1 MATWSGQALNQAG
14 LLKNWAQKI
23 VLSMLAVAL
32 LGAAA
37 VAQWTRDPGGRSGRG
52 GFGGGR
58 GGRAGV
64 PDWEN
69 DAELPHD
76 KFTFA
81 RVQYSG
87 YGRGF
92 GGGWRVDYPDADLN
106 FSFRIEQ
113 LTAIKADPDGT
124 LVEFTGDLLNEH
136 PFVYITDPRSMSLG
150 EDEVKGFRDYLLN
163 GGFFMADDFWSESEW
178 ETFYREM
185 KRVLPNIEPVDLAV
199 DHPLFN
205 HVFPLNEKPQVP
217 SEDWYESHR
226 FATAQQALESGVTWE
241 RKQYETLPPLP
252 HYYAYFDK
260 KNRMMG
266 VACHNT
272 DVGDGWEE
280 EGATPWYF
288 KHFSEPK
295 SYPMGINI
303 LIYAMTH

>member
-1 MATWSGQALNQAG
+1 M
-14 LLKNWAQKI
+14 QKI
-23 VLSMLAVAL
+23 VILTLAVAVT
-32 LGAAA
+32 GVFAM
-37 VAQWTRDPGGRSGRG
+37 AQWTRDPGGRGGRG

-58 GGRAGV
+58 DGRAGV

-69 DAELPHD
+69 DAELPQD

-92 GGGWRVDYPDADLN
+92 GGWRVDYPDADLN
-106 FSFRIEQ
+106 FSYRLEQ

-124 LVEFTGDLLNEH
+124 VVDFTDDLLMEH
-136 PFVYITDPRSMSLG
+136 PFVYITDPRSISLG
-150 EDEVKGFRDYLLN
+150 EDEVKGFREYLLN
-163 GGFFMADDFWSESEW
+163 GGFFMADDFWSEPEW
-178 ETFYREM
+178 ESFYREM
-185 KRVLPNIEPVDLAV
+185 KRVLPDVEPVDLPV
-199 DHPLFN
+199 EHPLFN

-217 SEDWYESHR
+217 SEDWYVNR
-226 FATAQQALESGVTWE
+226 FATAQQALDAGVTWE
-241 RKQYETLPPLP
+241 TKRYETLPPLP

-260 KNRMMG
+260 KGRMMG
-266 VACHNT
+266 IACHNT

-288 KHFSEPK
+288 EHFSEPK

-303 LIYAMTH
+303 LVYAMTH

>member
-1 MATWSGQALNQAG
+1 
-14 LLKNWAQKI
+14 
-23 VLSMLAVAL
+23 MLTVAL

-37 VAQWTRDPGGRSGRG
+37 MAQWTRDPGGRSGRNGRG
-52 GFGGGR
+52 GFGGS
-58 GGRAGV
+58 GRAGV

-92 GGGWRVDYPDADLN
+92 GGWRVDYPNADLN
-106 FSFRIEQ
+106 FSHRIEQ
-113 LTAIKADPDGT
+113 LTAIKADPNGT
-124 LVEFTGDLLNEH
+124 VVELTGDKLKAY
-136 PFVYITDPRSMSLG
+136 PFVYISDPRSMSLG
-150 EDEVKGFRDYLLN
+150 EEEVKGFREYLSN

-178 ETFYREM
+178 DAFYREM
-185 KRVLPNIEPVDLAV
+185 KRVLPNIEPVDLPL

-217 SEDWYESHR
+217 SEDWYVDR
-226 FATAQQALESGVTWE
+226 FATPQEAMANGVTWE
-241 RKQYETLPPLP
+241 TKRYETMPPKP
-252 HYYAYFDK
+252 HFYAYFDK
-260 KNRMMG
+260 KGRMMG

-272 DVGDGWEE
+272 DIGDGWEE
-280 EGATPWYF
+280 EGVSEWYF
-288 KHFSEPK
+288 KNFSEPK